1 MKKTVILA
9 GLISCMSIAFVSC
22 NSGEEEKIKA
32 QKTIDSLQAIV
43 DNKNDEVDA
52 LFEVLNEIEDNLAS
66 VSSKFGQVEQLQRGQ
81 VEGRNDV
88 KLKINDQIQ
97 QISQMMTQNKEKL
110 AKLNNQIKTSH
121 QENAKLKEFVE
132 KLETRISE
140 QESQIQDLMAEL
152 EQKKIVIENLN
163 KDVVALTETNA
174 EKDKVIEDQVND
186 MNRVYYIVDT
196 YKNLK
201 EAGIVNKTGGFIGI
215 GKKQQL
221 TNDID
226 VSLFTSIDKRK
237 VTNIQVNAK
246 GAQVVSK
253 HPEGSYELVL
263 NEDKVCTHIRITNPK
278 EFWKST
284 SYLVVSTK

>member
-1 MKKTVILA
+1 MKKVCILA
-9 GLISCMSIAFVSC
+9 GLLSCVAMVFTSC

-32 QKTIDSLQAIV
+32 QQTIDSLQAIV

-110 AKLNNQIKTSH
+110 AKLNNQIKASH
-121 QENAKLKEFVE
+121 QENAKLQEFVE
-132 KLETRISE
+132 KLETRITE
-140 QESQIQDLMAEL
+140 QENQIQTLVAEL

-163 KDVVALTETNA
+163 KDVATLAETNA
-174 EKDKVIEDQVND
+174 EKDKVIEEQVND
-186 MNRVYYIVDT
+186 MNKVYYIVDT

-226 VSLFTSIDKRK
+226 VTAFTSIDKRK
-237 VTNIQVNAK
+237 VTSIPVNAK

-253 HPEGSYELVL
+253 HPEGSYELVT
-263 NEDKVCTHIRITNPK
+263 NEDKVCTHLKITNPK

-284 SYLVVSTK
+284 NYLVISTK